1 MDDFESKLGQIL
13 GNPEMMGKIMS
24 MAQSF
29 GGQEAPPQTAPQSP
43 PAQEEGLPEF
53 DFATIQK
60 LTGLMG
66 KAGVDSHQKALL
78 SALAPYIT
86 TNRIQKLEKAMRAA
100 KLAWVATTFLGNSPL
115 FSGR

>member
-1 MDDFESKLGQIL
+1 MDDFESKLGNIL
-13 GNPEMMGKIMS
+13 NNPEMMGRIME

-29 GGQEAPPQTAPQSP
+29 GAQSP
-43 PAQEEGLPEF
+43 PQEPPREDPPIPDF

-66 KAGVDSHQKALL
+66 SAKIDGNQKALL
-78 SALAPYIT
+78 AALTPYVSSR
-86 TNRIQKLEKAMRAA
+86 RIDKLERAMRAA
-100 KLAWVATTFLGNSPL
+100 KLAGIATSFLGNSSL

>member
-1 MDDFESKLGQIL
+1 MDDFENKLGQIL
-13 GNPEMMGKIMS
+13 GNPEMMGKIMA

-29 GGQEAPPQTAPQSP
+29 GNQESSPEPEPQPHQD
-43 PAQEEGLPEF
+43 LPEI

-66 KAGVDSHQKALL
+66 KAGVDNEQKALL
-78 SALAPYIT
+78 SALSPYISA
-86 TNRIQKLEKAMRAA
+86 NRIRKLEKAMRAA
-100 KLAWVATTFLGNSPL
+100 KLAGVATSFLGTTPL

>member
-29 GGQEAPPQTAPQSP
+29 GGQDIPPETP
-43 PAQEEGLPEF
+43 PRQEESGPEF
-53 DFATIQK
+53 DLAAIQK
-60 LTGLMG
+60 LAGLMG
-66 KAGVDSHQKALL
+66 KAGVDRQQKALL
-78 SALAPYIT
+78 AALSPYISA
-86 TNRIQKLEKAMRAA
+86 NRVQKLEKAMRAA
-100 KLAWVATTFLGNSPL
+100 KLAGVATTFLGNSPL

>member
-13 GNPEMMGKIMS
+13 GNPEMMGKIMA

-29 GGQEAPPQTAPQSP
+29 GGQEAPPEPPPQQETAM
-43 PAQEEGLPEF
+43 PEI
-53 DFATIQK
+53 DFATVQK

-66 KAGVDSHQKALL
+66 KAGVDSNQKALL
-78 SALAPYIT
+78 SALSPYISG
-86 TNRIQKLEKAMRAA
+86 NRIHKLENAMRAA
-100 KLAWVATTFLGNSPL
+100 KLAGVATTFLGNSPL

>member
-1 MDDFESKLGQIL
+1 MEDFENKLGQIL
-13 GNPEMMGKIMS
+13 GNPEMMEKIMA

-29 GGQEAPPQTAPQSP
+29 GNQETSAEPEPQ
-43 PAQEEGLPEF
+43 QEVPEI

-66 KAGVDSHQKALL
+66 QAGMDREQKALL
-78 SALAPYIT
+78 TALSPYISQ
-86 TNRIQKLEKAMRAA
+86 NRVRKLEKAMRAA
-100 KLAWVATTFLGNSPL
+100 KLAGVATTFLGNSPL

>member
-29 GGQEAPPQTAPQSP
+29 GAQDPPPQ
-43 PAQEEGLPEF
+43 EEPKENPFPEL

-60 LTGLMG
+60 LTGLVG
-66 KAGVDSHQKALL
+66 KAGVDSQQKALL
-78 SALAPYIT
+78 AALSPYISR
-86 TNRIQKLEKAMRAA
+86 NRIQKLEKAMRAA
-100 KLAWVATTFLGNSPL
+100 KLAGVATTFLGNNPL

>member
-29 GGQEAPPQTAPQSP
+29 GGQEAPPQAAPQSP
-43 PAQEEGLPEF
+43 PVQEEGPPEF

-66 KAGVDSHQKALL
+66 KAGVDSRQKALL
-78 SALAPYIT
+78 SALSPYIS

-100 KLAWVATTFLGNSPL
+100 KLAGVATSFLGNSPL

>member
-29 GGQEAPPQTAPQSP
+29 GSQDIPPETP
-43 PAQEEGLPEF
+43 PRQEESGSEF
-53 DFATIQK
+53 DLAAIQK
-60 LTGLMG
+60 LAGLMG
-66 KAGVDSHQKALL
+66 KAGVDRQQKALL
-78 SALAPYIT
+78 AALSPYISA
-86 TNRIQKLEKAMRAA
+86 NRVQKLEKAMRAA
-100 KLAWVATTFLGNSPL
+100 KLAGVATTFLGNSPL

>member
-13 GNPEMMGKIMS
+13 GNPEMMGKIMA

-29 GGQEAPPQTAPQSP
+29 GREEPPPKQEAQ
-43 PAQEEGLPEF
+43 PEMPEI

-66 KAGVDSHQKALL
+66 KAGVDNEQKALL
-78 SALAPYIT
+78 SALSPYISA
-86 TNRIQKLEKAMRAA
+86 NRIRKLEKAMRAA
-100 KLAWVATTFLGNSPL
+100 KLAGVATSFLGNTPL

>member
-29 GGQEAPPQTAPQSP
+29 SSQQAPPEPEPQ
-43 PAQEEGLPEF
+43 QETSAPEF

-66 KAGVDSHQKALL
+66 KASVDSEQRALL
-78 SALAPYIT
+78 SALTPYISR
-86 TNRIQKLEKAMRAA
+86 NRIQKLEKAMRAA
-100 KLAWVATTFLGNSPL
+100 KLAGVATTFLGSTPL

>member
-1 MDDFESKLGQIL
+1 
-13 GNPEMMGKIMS
+13 

-29 GGQEAPPQTAPQSP
+29 GSQEAPPTPPPQESP
-43 PAQEEGLPEF
+43 MPEI

-66 KAGVDSHQKALL
+66 KAGVDSRQKALL
-78 SALAPYIT
+78 SALSPYISSH
-86 TNRIQKLEKAMRAA
+86 RVQKLEKAMRAA
-100 KLAWVATTFLGNSPL
+100 KLAGVATSFLGSSSL

>member
-29 GGQEAPPQTAPQSP
+29 GGQEAPPQAEPQSP
-43 PAQEEGLPEF
+43 PVQEEGLPEF
-53 DFATIQK
+53 DFTTIQK

-66 KAGVDSHQKALL
+66 KAGVDREQKALL
-78 SALAPYIT
+78 SALSPYIS

-100 KLAWVATTFLGNSPL
+100 KLAGVATTFLGSSPL